1 MDDPSKD
8 HPVSSDDIAQD
19 YVVLDTKGKTAYN
32 GKPSEKEEED
42 ALPERWEEAQ
52 TPEGRRYYLDHN
64 TKTTSWVL
72 PSSLNLQRTSAN
84 WSPAVSAFLP
94 HGCEVREENGSL
106 YYIDHHAH
114 TTSWMRPIAND
125 DSTMGPL
132 PKGWERRITS
142 DRRSR
147 LYFVN
152 HNDKTTTW
160 DYPKQLLQGTQD
172 GGSTV
177 ADEISAHT
185 KDGSMMMKADQ

>member
-1 MDDPSKD
+1 MDDSSKD
-8 HPVSSDDIAQD
+8 HPVSSDDITQD

-32 GKPSEKEEED
+32 GKSSEKEEED
-42 ALPERWEEAQ
+42 ALPEGWEEAQ
-52 TPEGRRYYLDHN
+52 TLEGRRYYLDHI

-72 PSSLNLQRTSAN
+72 PSSLTPQRISAN

-106 YYIDHHAH
+106 CYTDHHAR

-160 DYPKQLLQGTQD
+160 DYPKHLLQGTQD

-177 ADEISAHT
+177 ADETSVHT